1 MIFILSRG
9 KMLLFCGQPTKVLKR
24 NHSKFEQV
32 AAVSA
37 SNIYVTT
44 SICNNFM
51 RFIYVAV
58 YTGGKCNKICQTKQL
73 TYTELSS
80 GDHFWRLE
88 KNA

>member
-58 YTGGKCNKICQTKQL
+58 YTGGKQL